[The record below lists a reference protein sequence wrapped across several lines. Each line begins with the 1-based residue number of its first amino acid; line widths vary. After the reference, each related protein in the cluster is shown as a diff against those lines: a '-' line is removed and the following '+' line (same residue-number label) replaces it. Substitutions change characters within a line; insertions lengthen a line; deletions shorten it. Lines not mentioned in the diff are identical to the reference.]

1 MPDTNNNTSTKP
13 EDNKQNTNAPSS
25 QGNSSGV
32 PLYHQWD
39 KRWADHPYG
48 SDGSTVCTSGCGP
61 TSFAMICAW
70 YGKNVTP
77 DMVADDFVQ
86 SGHRVLGQGTDHT
99 AFQDRGPS
107 YGVEFKYV
115 NDPAPV
121 REALK
126 AGFPVIAAH
135 GDGLFTG
142 GGHYIVYAKLDNQGL
157 IINDPNQGGSRNKN
171 GDDYHWD
178 LETVLADGGV
188 CDWWIPTTSHDGIK
202 PNFNAQSQAE
212 GGTNPAGGAMN
223 KALGPANNNIADHV
237 GWVEINPKGK
247 TYCEPVYPDFVYVQ
261 GNIPNTVVETTAVNG
276 MNNMDQTGDYG
287 IMTSQTMQDL
297 MGINGNAFTTD
308 QAQKLAQRP
317 FDPQNSISEVK
328 VPSAGKPL
336 NNNDP
341 FPVDLKIEE
350 LENHAPRVKQYRL
363 PYTRDHMET
372 KELASAIL
380 TLSDFTEKRL
390 VKLENVLST
399 VLRYTFAIGK
409 RMHVNCV
416 YWGGTDHRSKYV
428 CIRCLKDN
436 LLEDGQ
442 VMQLDQCL
450 SCSRYEPIIGATY
463 DILNEVG
470 ANLANIQDDI
480 QAGMMNME
488 DYINF
493 LRIEQM
499 HDKKLDY
506 QLNYKTTSTRD
517 QNERPFKDQWDDGVK
532 MGWKLTPVEQQKPQI
547 NWRQDINSDD
557 KSPEKLSSYQ
567 LANGPGSSGLTPTVS
582 INPGD
587 YKSSIDGHKQF
598 MDDVLAGKYDPKDN
612 SGTGNNS
619 SSNTTGDKKKQ
630 EMKIWWPKAK
640 ESISAGL
647 SNGKARAEEAVKNL
661 KLNGYEQTL
670 QRIAGEN
677 KIDPLLAMAVIAVI
691 SNGDPA
697 QGLFGTNSGAIEGQ
711 IEAGVK
717 ELKKLSE
724 QYTFNGNSIAPVTAY
739 KKWSDGLA
747 KLMSAP
753 MNNDDSSNSS
763 NGNNNS
769 TRMYNWEWRKALE
782 EASSDPEFFPAV
794 VQAYQIIDAANTGL
808 SQLANQEEGMDFP
821 IPTKDLN
828 NVYWIQDFGVANAG
842 SGVGVVSNALVFKC
856 SAEISVHAPEDC
868 DGAGVLSDEAIGK
881 YIKMTSRHSGYT
893 YIFAG
898 LSEDKLSKDANKQ
911 NISKGEI
918 CATCSDNFILRVQDK
933 NGSFVDPK
941 TVWKLL
947 NSINVSKETSVG
959 KQIEKTNNKGVNPE
973 PVFSE
978 AAEKEKRA
986 QIKQYEKIMDDYTK
1000 KADALFAGWE
1010 SAIQNDP
1017 NASGKTW
1024 VIQWAAQNRPQEY
1037 AQYKEYQQKANEA
1050 SNKVMQLCMQ

>member
-1 MPDTNNNTSTKP
+1 MPDTDNNKPADNKPAENNTSS
-13 EDNKQNTNAPSS
+13 APSS

-39 KRWADHPYG
+39 ERWANHPYG

-61 TSFAMICAW
+61 TSFAMVCAW

-77 DMVADDFVQ
+77 DMAADDFIQ

-115 NDPAPV
+115 NDPSPV

-188 CDWWIPTTSHDGIK
+188 CDWWIPTTSHDGIT

-223 KALGPANNNIADHV
+223 KAMGPANNSISGGT

-247 TYCEPVYPDFVYVQ
+247 TYCEPVYPDLVYVQ
-261 GNIPNTVVETTAVNG
+261 GNIPNTAVETTAVNG
-276 MNNMDQTGDYG
+276 MDKMDQAGDYG

-297 MGINGNAFTTD
+297 TGIDSNAFTTD

-350 LENHAPRVKQYRL
+350 LENHMPRVKQYRL
-363 PYTRDHMET
+363 PYTKDHMET
-372 KELASAIL
+372 KTLAEAIL
-380 TLSDFTEKRL
+380 KLSDFTEKRI
-390 VKLENVLST
+390 VKLENMLAT
-399 VLRYTFAIGK
+399 MTRYIFGMGK
-409 RMHVNCV
+409 RMHINCQ
-416 YWGGTDHRSKYV
+416 YYGGQDASSKYV

-442 VMQLDQCL
+442 VMQIDQCL
-450 SCSRYEPIIGATY
+450 SCSRYEPIIGARY

-480 QAGMMNME
+480 QAGFMNME

-499 HDKKLDY
+499 HDKKIDY
-506 QLNYKTTSTRD
+506 QLNYKTTKTRN

-532 MGWKLTPVEQQKPQI
+532 MGWKLTPVEEQKPQI

-567 LANGPGSSGLTPTVS
+567 PANGPGSSGLTPTVS
-582 INPGD
+582 INPGN

-598 MDDVLAGKYDPKDN
+598 MDAVASGKFDPQGDGG
-612 SGTGNNS
+612 SGNS
-619 SSNTTGDKKKQ
+619 SSGDSTSDKSKEKS
-630 EMKIWWPKAK
+630 EELIWWPKAK
-640 ESISAGL
+640 ESIAAGIA
-647 SNGKARAEEAVKNL
+647 NGKARAEEAIKNL

-670 QRIAGEN
+670 QRIAGN
-677 KIDPLLAMAVIAVI
+677 ANIDPLLAMAVIAVV

-697 QGLFGTNSGAIEGQ
+697 AGLFGVNSGAIEGQ
-711 IEAGVK
+711 IENGVK
-717 ELKKLSE
+717 ELKSLTEKHS
-724 QYTFNGNSIAPVTAY
+724 YDGNSIAPITAY
-739 KKWSDGLA
+739 RKWGDELA
-747 KLMSAP
+747 KLMTTP
-753 MNNDDSSNSS
+753 MRMHSKDNQNGGSSSDGVNT
-763 NGNNNS
+763 NV
-769 TRMYNWEWRKALE
+769 RMYNWEWRKALD
-782 EASSDPEFFPAV
+782 AVGSDPEFFPAV
-794 VQAYQIIDAANTGL
+794 IQAYQVIDAANTGL
-808 SQLANQEEGMDFP
+808 SQLANQENGMEFP
-821 IPTKDLN
+821 ISTKDLN
-828 NVYWIQDFGVANAG
+828 NVFWTQDFGVTNVQ
-842 SGVGVVSNALVFKC
+842 SGVGVVSNAIVFKC
-856 SAEISVHAPEDC
+856 KEPIDIHAPENC
-868 DGAGVLSDEAIGK
+868 GGAEILSDPAIGK
-881 YIKMTSRHSGYT
+881 YIKMTSRTSGYT
-893 YIFAG
+893 FFFAG
-898 LSEDKLSKDANKQ
+898 LDEDKQQKGANKE
-911 NISKGEI
+911 NIGKGET
-918 CATCSDNFILRVQDK
+918 CATCKDTFVLRVQDK
-933 NGSFVDPK
+933 NGSYIDPK
-941 TVWKLL
+941 VIWKMLTT
-947 NSINVSKETSVG
+947 INVSTETSVG
-959 KQIEKTNNKGVNPE
+959 LQIEHTNNKGVNPG
-973 PVFSE
+973 
-978 AAEKEKRA
+978 
-986 QIKQYEKIMDDYTK
+986 T
-1000 KADALFAGWE
+1000 
-1010 SAIQNDP
+1010 
-1017 NASGKTW
+1017 
-1024 VIQWAAQNRPQEY
+1024 
-1037 AQYKEYQQKANEA
+1037 
-1050 SNKVMQLCMQ
+1050 